1 VILLH
6 GGTSFISIAEVCGI
20 TLYVGGATRDFSL
33 RLEMTVWWVAQ
44 LNGSNQSALAGFVG

>member
-44 LNGSNQSALAGFVG
+44 LNGGNQSALVGFVG